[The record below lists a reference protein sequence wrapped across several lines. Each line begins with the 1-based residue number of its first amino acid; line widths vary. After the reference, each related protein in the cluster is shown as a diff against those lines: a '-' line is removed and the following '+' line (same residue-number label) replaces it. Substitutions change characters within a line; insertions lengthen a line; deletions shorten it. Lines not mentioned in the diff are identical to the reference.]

1 MQKNKQGQKIKASQF
16 DNWIGYLIKQ
26 KREEIQRFINNSFTQ
41 KYVCEKIGITLQQ
54 YQKYESGKNKV
65 SISMLF
71 KIFDVLEMNEEE
83 KAEFWVKVDKKR
95 NELNK

>member
-1 MQKNKQGQKIKASQF
+1 MQKNKKGQKIKASQF
-16 DNWIGYLIKQ
+16 DNLIGLLIKQ
-26 KREEIQRFINNSFTQ
+26 KREERQLFTNNSFMQ
-41 KYVCEKIGITLQQ
+41 KDFAEKIGLSLQQ
-54 YQKYESGKNKV
+54 YQKYEHGKSKV
-65 SISMLF
+65 PLSMLF

>member
-1 MQKNKQGQKIKASQF
+1 MQKNKKGQKIKASQF
-16 DNWIGYLIKQ
+16 DNLIGLLIKQ
-26 KREEIQRFINNSFTQ
+26 KREERQLFTNNSFMQ
-41 KYVCEKIGITLQQ
+41 KYFAEKIGLSLQQ
-54 YQKYESGKNKV
+54 YQKYENGRSKV
-65 SISMLF
+65 PLSMLF